1 MTPCIYWLSGSYT
14 PRIAK
19 VGLAHRVAALLKKWL
34 QGTHQGA
41 VRGFH
46 LDFYLDEF
54 TFRFNR
60 RTSRS
65 RGKLFFRLI
74 QQAVNIEPVKGRDI
88 RGNRL
93 HK

>member
-1 MTPCIYWLSGSYT
+1 MNHQLLP
-14 PRIAK
+14 
-19 VGLAHRVAALLKKWL
+19 LAHIAHIVAAFLKKWL
-34 QGTHQGA
+34 QGTRQGA
-41 VRGFH
+41 VRSSH
-46 LDFYLDEF
+46 LDFCLAEF

-88 RGNRL
+88 RGDPL
-93 HK
+93 HT